1 MRMIIYVQEIRDL
14 DHKLFERGRGNV
26 CSVEVRNERSRKFAN

>member
-1 MRMIIYVQEIRDL
+1 MRGI

-26 CSVEVRNERSRKFAN
+26 CSVEESTIVYECDS

>member
-1 MRMIIYVQEIRDL
+1 MRGL

-26 CSVEVRNERSRKFAN
+26 CSVEESTAVYVCLES